1 MDMSGIIAATLVVG
15 ITGLVI
21 GVLLGIAGKFFAV
34 TVDEKE
40 QNIRKCLPGN
50 NCGGC
55 GYAGCDALAHAIF
68 TGEAKPNACPVG
80 GAAAAEAIGKVL
92 GGRDHSTVVHGIKKV
107 AEDVSADEAVAKTV
121 ETIKKKI
128 NPN

>member
-92 GGRDHSTVVHGIKKV
+92 GVEVKARRTAEGLCTVQGRSGPCDP
-107 AEDVSADEAVAKTV
+107 E
-121 ETIKKKI
+121 
-128 NPN
+128 